1 MKRSKR
7 PATRPK
13 QVKALTEPDRHGRFG
28 PFGGR
33 YVPETVVPACVELER
48 EWRVARRDPGFRR
61 ELDDLLRDY
70 VGRPTPLTF
79 ARRVSDELGIRLYL
93 KREDLCHTGAHKI
106 NNTVGQVLLARR
118 MGKKRIIAE
127 TGAGQ
132 HGVATATVAA
142 LFGLECVVYMGE
154 EDIDR
159 QALNVI
165 RKRLMGTQVVAVT
178 SGTRTLKDATSE
190 AIRDWATNVE
200 STHYII
206 GSAVGPH
213 PYPWMVR
220 DLQSVIG
227 REARRQI
234 LAVEERLP
242 DWLVAC
248 VGGGSNS
255 SGFFYPFVEDTKVR
269 KVGVEAAGYGISTGQ
284 HGASLGKGKPG
295 VLHGSMS
302 YVLQDADGQILPA
315 HSISAGLDYPGS
327 GPELSWWKDLGAVQY
342 DSVTDDEA
350 LEGFE
355 YLARR
360 EGIIPA
366 LETAHA
372 IAWVRRAARKK
383 TLRKGA
389 LVVLNLSGRGDKD
402 VMKVAE
408 RIGER
413 LAAAPKRGRR

>member
-1 MKRSKR
+1 MK
-7 PATRPK
+7 PAEP
-13 QVKALTEPDRHGRFG
+13 AEPDAHGRFG
-28 PFGGR
+28 AFGGR

-48 EWRVARRDPGFRR
+48 AWRVARRDRGYLR
-61 ELDDLLRDY
+61 ELRDLLKNY
-70 VGRPTPLTF
+70 VGRPTALTF
-79 ARRVSDELGIRLYL
+79 ASRLSDELGIRLYL

-159 QALNVI
+159 QALNVF
-165 RKRLMGTQVVAVT
+165 RMRLMGAKVVAVT

-200 STHYII
+200 STHYVI

-213 PYPWMVR
+213 PYPWLVR
-220 DLQSVIG
+220 ELQSVIG

-234 LAVEERLP
+234 LAAEHRLP

-255 SGFFYPFVEDTKVR
+255 SGFFFPFLRDRKAR
-269 KVGVEAAGYGISTGQ
+269 KVGVEAAGFGLSTGQ
-284 HGASLGKGKPG
+284 HGASLERGRPG
-295 VLHGSMS
+295 VLHGSLS

-327 GPELSWWKDLGAVQY
+327 GPELSFWKDTGAVEF

-350 LEGFE
+350 LDGFQ
-355 YLARR
+355 YLAER

-372 IAWVRRAARKK
+372 VAWVRRAAR
-383 TLRKGA
+383 RKRFRRGA
-389 LVVLNLSGRGDKD
+389 LVLLNLSGRGDKD
-402 VMKVAE
+402 VIKVSE
-408 RIGER
+408 RIGAR
-413 LAAAPKRGRR
+413 LARPKGDDR